1 MIRFGGGFQSS
12 LVDYAWRLGP
22 LEVPACLT
30 LGGLAHTLVGP
41 VLSQET
47 VVLRD
52 SHNTMVVV

>member
-1 MIRFGGGFQSS
+1 MDVQAGGGFQSS

-41 VLSQET
+41 VLSQ
-47 VVLRD
+47 D
-52 SHNTMVVV
+52 SRG